1 MLTYFNLT
9 LNGFKIDSLPIAFGV
24 IMAIIGLVFYTQ
36 GLPGKF
42 WRRFYAL
49 LPGIVLCCFIPATLN
64 SLGIFGEG
72 VGSQIY
78 GFTATYLL
86 PASLLLMTLSMDVPK
101 ILGLGWKAIAMFM
114 AASVAIVISGPIS
127 LSLAKWLSPEM
138 FTDDT
143 LWRGFSAVAGSWI
156 GGAANQAAMKE
167 LFGVSDDLFGM
178 MILVDT
184 TNASIWLLVILV
196 LAKHSDK
203 IDRWLKADTSSIER
217 VVKAVESYERDHAR
231 PASLN
236 DLMVMFGL
244 CFAMVGVAHFLG
256 GQIADYFAPYEWA
269 VQYSFASAFFWMV
282 VIVTLIGVIFS
293 FTKIR
298 RLDHVGAS
306 KIGTVFIFVLIAAI
320 GMQINLA
327 GMVSQWRLLLI
338 GLVWMTIHVII
349 IFIVARL
356 IRAPFFFLAVGS
368 NANTGGASSAPIV
381 ATAFHPSLAPVGV
394 FLGILGYAMGTFGG
408 YISTQLMRLAV
419 S

>member
-1 MLTYFNLT
+1 MLAASVLAVASI
-9 LNGFKIDSLPIAFGV
+9 KIDSLPSAFGI

-36 GLPGKF
+36 GLKGTF
-42 WRRFYAL
+42 WRRFYAV

-64 SLGIFGEG
+64 SLGVFADGIGA
-72 VGSQIY
+72 QIY

-127 LSLAKWLSPEM
+127 LGLAKWVSPQM
-138 FTDDT
+138 FSNDT

-184 TNASIWLLVILV
+184 TNASLWLLVILV

-203 IDRWLKADTSSIER
+203 IDRLLKADSSSIDK
-217 VVKAVESYERDHAR
+217 VIVAVESYERDHAR
-231 PASLN
+231 PATLN

-256 GQIADYFAPYEWA
+256 EKIAAMFAPYSWA
-269 VQYSFASAFFWMV
+269 VQYSFASSFFWMV
-282 VIVTLIGVIFS
+282 VMITLIGVVFS

-298 RLDHVGAS
+298 RLDHIGAS

-327 GMVSQWRLLLI
+327 GIVSQWRLLLI
-338 GLVWMTIHVII
+338 GLVWMTLHVII
-349 IFIVARL
+349 IFIFARV

-408 YISTQLMRLAV
+408 YISTQLMRLVV